1 MSNNKR
7 FADLFNNI
15 VFGGRQIISADEL
28 VEKDSTEL
36 ISFFDEAGTKSIK
49 LQKWRDLLK
58 MVTIK
63 STDEVIMAIL
73 GIENQSDVH
82 YAMVIRDMLYD
93 AMSYSKQVEDA
104 AKKHRKLRDTDTSS
118 EFLSGFTKKDK
129 LKPVITLTIYWG
141 MEEWD
146 APRNLYDMLNTNN
159 TDVLKFVNNYKLNL
173 VIPQE
178 LSDFSGFHTE
188 LGKLFNIY
196 KYAKDKNAMDK
207 LLKNSAYKSVKIETV
222 DMMNTFLGIK
232 IPINSL
238 NKEEAIDMCK
248 AWDEQRA
255 EGREEGR
262 EEGRAEGREEGRAEG
277 RTEGLI
283 EERIHT
289 LLEFNKTPDECI
301 NDIIKRYGLSE
312 EDARNYFDKFA
323 VAQV

>member
-1 MSNNKR
+1 MSTKDTTAKKYMSNNKR

-118 EFLSGFTKKDK
+118 
-129 LKPVITLTIYWG
+129 
-141 MEEWD
+141 
-146 APRNLYDMLNTNN
+146 
-159 TDVLKFVNNYKLNL
+159 
-173 VIPQE
+173 
-178 LSDFSGFHTE
+178 DFSGFHTE

-248 AWDEQRA
+248 AWDEQR
-255 EGREEGR
+255 E
-262 EEGRAEGREEGRAEG
+262 EG

-312 EDARNYFDKFA
+312 EEARNYFDKFA
-323 VAQV
+323 VMQV

>member
-1 MSNNKR
+1 MSTKDTTAKKYMSNNKR
-7 FADLFNNI
+7 FADLFNCI
-15 VFGGRQIISADEL
+15 VFGGRKIISADEL

-129 LKPVITLTIYWG
+129 LKPVITLTVYWG

-159 TDVLKFVNNYKLNL
+159 TDVLKFVNDYKLNL

-196 KYAKDKNAMDK
+196 KYAKDRNAMDK

-232 IPINSL
+232 IPINSF
-238 NKEEAIDMCK
+238 I
-248 AWDEQRA
+248 QTI
-255 EGREEGR
+255 G
-262 EEGRAEGREEGRAEG
+262 
-277 RTEGLI
+277 
-283 EERIHT
+283 
-289 LLEFNKTPDECI
+289 
-301 NDIIKRYGLSE
+301 IIK
-312 EDARNYFDKFA
+312 
-323 VAQV
+323 

>member
-1 MSNNKR
+1 MSTKDTTAKKYMSNNKR

-196 KYAKDKNAMDK
+196 KYAKDKNAKDKNAMDK

-262 EEGRAEGREEGRAEG
+262 
-277 RTEGLI
+277 TEGLI

>member
-1 MSNNKR
+1 MST
-7 FADLFNNI
+7 
-15 VFGGRQIISADEL
+15 
-28 VEKDSTEL
+28 KDTT
-36 ISFFDEAGTKSIK
+36 AKK
-49 LQKWRDLLK
+49 
-58 MVTIK
+58 
-63 STDEVIMAIL
+63 
-73 GIENQSDVH
+73 
-82 YAMVIRDMLYD
+82 Y
-93 AMSYSKQVEDA
+93 MSYSKQVEDA

-118 EFLSGFTKKDK
+118 EFLAGFTKKDK
-129 LKPVITLTIYWG
+129 LKPVITLTVYWG

-255 EGREEGR
+255 EGR
-262 EEGRAEGREEGRAEG
+262 
-277 RTEGLI
+277 TEGLI

-301 NDIIKRYGLSE
+301 SDIIKRYGLSE

>member
-1 MSNNKR
+1 MSTKDTTAKKYMSNNER
-7 FADLFNNI
+7 FADLFNYV
-15 VFGGRQIISADEL
+15 VFGGKQVISADEL

-36 ISFFDEAGTKSIK
+36 ISFFDEAGKKSIK

-58 MVTIK
+58 MATIK
-63 STDEVIMAIL
+63 STDEIILAIL

-93 AMSYSKQVEDA
+93 AMSYSKQVEDM
-104 AKKHRKLRDTDTSS
+104 AKKHCKLRDTDTSS

-129 LKPVITLTIYWG
+129 LKPVITLTVYWG
-141 MEEWD
+141 TDEWD
-146 APRNLYDMLNTNN
+146 APRNLYDMLS
-159 TDVLKFVNNYKLNL
+159 TDNADILKFVNDYKLNL

-178 LSDFSGFHTE
+178 LSDFSSFHTE

-196 KYAKDKNAMDK
+196 KYAKDKEGMDK
-207 LLKNSAYKSVKIETV
+207 LLKNNAYKSVKIETV

-232 IPINSL
+232 IPMNSL

-248 AWDEQRA
+248 AWEEQRA
-255 EGREEGR
+255 EGRVEGL
-262 EEGRAEGREEGRAEG
+262 AEG

-289 LLEFNKTPDECI
+289 LLEFDKTPDECI
-301 NDIIKRYGLSE
+301 NDIEKRYNLSE
-312 EDARNYFDKFA
+312 EKARAYFEKFGA
-323 VAQV
+323 ILA

>member
-1 MSNNKR
+1 MSTKDTTAKKYMSNNKR

-222 DMMNTFLGIK
+222 DMMNVLTI
-232 IPINSL
+232 
-238 NKEEAIDMCK
+238 
-248 AWDEQRA
+248 
-255 EGREEGR
+255 
-262 EEGRAEGREEGRAEG
+262 
-277 RTEGLI
+277 
-283 EERIHT
+283 
-289 LLEFNKTPDECI
+289 
-301 NDIIKRYGLSE
+301 
-312 EDARNYFDKFA
+312 
-323 VAQV
+323 

>member
-1 MSNNKR
+1 MSTKDTTAKKYMSNNKR

-178 LSDFSGFHTE
+178 LSEFSHGAWEVIQH
-188 LGKLFNIY
+188 LQ
-196 KYAKDKNAMDK
+196 
-207 LLKNSAYKSVKIETV
+207 V
-222 DMMNTFLGIK
+222 
-232 IPINSL
+232 
-238 NKEEAIDMCK
+238 CK
-248 AWDEQRA
+248 RQ
-255 EGREEGR
+255 
-262 EEGRAEGREEGRAEG
+262 
-277 RTEGLI
+277 
-283 EERIHT
+283 
-289 LLEFNKTPDECI
+289 EC
-301 NDIIKRYGLSE
+301 YG
-312 EDARNYFDKFA
+312 
-323 VAQV
+323 